1 MQPHTS
7 AQSESTAT
15 APYMFTARELARLA
29 IYRAAIVARF
39 YTDEL
44 EAVIAPQR
52 VGFGLG
58 KLAVG

>member
-1 MQPHTS
+1 MQPHT
-7 AQSESTAT
+7 ATQSET

-44 EAVIAPQR
+44 EAVMSPR
-52 VGFGLG
+52 PRGLS